1 MKRPLVVWYK
11 LIGKL
16 AVPCGMEEA
25 ALTFFRTVQ
34 KTDVGPLHVSTD
46 FLSLDHSFGRGD
58 PQLFETM
65 IFDGEYDSYAVR
77 TSTWGQAE
85 RAHEEAVAIAEA
97 RLVRANEFLG

>member
-1 MKRPLVVWYK
+1 
-11 LIGKL
+11 
-16 AVPCGMEEA
+16 
-25 ALTFFRTVQ
+25 
-34 KTDVGPLHVSTD
+34 
-46 FLSLDHSFGRGD
+46 
-58 PQLFETM
+58 M